1 MNHTNPPRPVHKS
14 LAPPLLALPLLAIL
28 ALTLPSAQATEPIA
42 AELQIK
48 IDQASRALAHCTVAV
63 AEAHRTELT
72 HDNVDRYVIGA
83 CADAHGDLVELSWGL
98 QTPVASRIL
107 LTATI
112 DALDAARKVLA
123 N

>member
-1 MNHTNPPRPVHKS
+1 MNDTSAPRPVRKS
-14 LAPPLLALPLLAIL
+14 LALVLLAIL
-28 ALTLPSAQATEPIA
+28 GFALPSAQATERIA

-48 IDQASRALAHCTVAV
+48 IDLASRALADCTVAA
-63 AEAHRTELT
+63 AEAHKAELT
-72 HDNVDRYVIGA
+72 HDNLDRYVIGA
-83 CADAHGDLVELSWGL
+83 CAEAHGDLVELSWGL

>member
-1 MNHTNPPRPVHKS
+1 MTDSRPGFPAGTS
-14 LAPPLLALPLLAIL
+14 LALVLLAVLALPLPA
-28 ALTLPSAQATEPIA
+28 ALATEPIA

-48 IDQASRALAHCTVAV
+48 LDQASRKLASCTVA
-63 AEAHRTELT
+63 AARAHRAELS
-72 HDNVDRYVIGA
+72 HENVDRYVIGA
-83 CADAHGDLVELSWGL
+83 CAEAHGDLVELSWGL
-98 QTPVASRIL
+98 QTPVASRTL